1 VRILVRRL
9 GSTILL
15 LLVPFAIVTVLG
27 GWGHAPDLP
36 GGLVPVAVVV
46 IGLLA
51 ADVVLPVPSSAV
63 LVAAGAALGPITG
76 AIAGIIG
83 VVAGATVGYAL
94 GARFGPQPG
103 GPDAERARLLFER
116 WGPAA
121 LVITRPVPL
130 LAESTAVV
138 AGSTRMNLGWFLAA
152 VVAGAIPTC
161 VGLALAGHAG
171 GDRLDGGEIGAVLV
185 ITASFAVATALF
197 ARRGRPIRCRPAS

>member
-9 GSTILL
+9 GWTILL
-15 LLVPFAIVTVLG
+15 LLVPFGIVTIFG
-27 GWGHAPDLP
+27 GWGDAPDLP
-36 GGLVPVAVVV
+36 GGLVLTAVVV
-46 IGLLA
+46 VGLLA

-76 AIAGIIG
+76 ALAGTIG

-94 GARFGPQPG
+94 GARFGPRPT
-103 GPDAERARLLFER
+103 GPNAERARLLFER

-138 AGSTRMNLGWFLAA
+138 AGSTRMHLGWFLAA
-152 VVAGAIPTC
+152 VVAGAVPTC

-171 GDRLDGGEIGAVLV
+171 GDGLDGGEIGAVLV
-185 ITASFAVATALF
+185 ITAGVAGATALF
-197 ARRGRPIRCRPAS
+197 GRRGRPIRRPAS